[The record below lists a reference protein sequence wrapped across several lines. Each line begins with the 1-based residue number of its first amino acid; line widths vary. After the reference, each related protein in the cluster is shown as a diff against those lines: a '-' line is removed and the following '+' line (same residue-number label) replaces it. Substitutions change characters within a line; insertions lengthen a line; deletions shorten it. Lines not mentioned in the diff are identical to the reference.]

1 MPQNARLAII
11 VVYCQQQ
18 WANLGLL
25 SKGHIEAEQRQAQ
38 NEIDTWSDK
47 TATSLTKENIFAIVS
62 ILLLVDELAKSADN
76 RPSFR
81 KIAIQ
86 IR

>member
-1 MPQNARLAII
+1 M
-11 VVYCQQQ
+11 
-18 WANLGLL
+18 
-25 SKGHIEAEQRQAQ
+25 SKGHIEAEGRQAQ

-47 TATSLTKENIFAIVS
+47 TATSLTRENMLAIVS
-62 ILLLVDELAKSADN
+62 IPLLVNELAKSADN

-86 IR
+86 ILGE